1 MALTDVITGRDGCQN
16 SLNLFVKVQIDDL
29 ERPETAENMST
40 VNRDTRLDNRILD
53 LRTATKQV
61 CCAGLTLQGS
71 ITHSSQFNSTLKYKD
86 FFLFFN
92 LLKKIYLNLFSN

>member
-16 SLNLFVKVQIDDL
+16 NHSLNLYVKVQIDDL

-61 CCAGLTLQGS
+61 CCAGLTLQGLIQVNS
-71 ITHSSQFNSTLKYKD
+71 IK
-86 FFLFFN
+86 
-92 LLKKIYLNLFSN
+92 